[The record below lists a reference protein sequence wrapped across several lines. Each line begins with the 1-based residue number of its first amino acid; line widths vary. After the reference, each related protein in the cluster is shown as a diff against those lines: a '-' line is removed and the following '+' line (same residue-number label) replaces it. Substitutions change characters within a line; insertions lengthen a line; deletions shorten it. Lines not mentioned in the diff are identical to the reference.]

1 LSRLASVQV
10 EFAAISAFCAHFKF
24 GTEQEIGHAWQDQF
38 KTKKNPVWHVASGV

>member
-24 GTEQEIGHAWQDQF
+24 GTEQEIEHAWQDQF